1 MSQINQLI
9 ERARDYVYDRKD
21 PAAFAEEVAGGDP
34 AALGLLAEY
43 LAGHGLVIA
52 RWAAAPRQAPGPW
65 IWMDRA
71 YLKAA
76 AVTMKRY
83 QRRLVVLGRGE
94 FENPQELSTLGV

>member
-1 MSQINQLI
+1 VSQINHLI

-52 RWAAAPRQAPGPW
+52 RWAAAAPRQPPGP
-65 IWMDRA
+65 
-71 YLKAA
+71 
-76 AVTMKRY
+76 
-83 QRRLVVLGRGE
+83 RGSGWTA
-94 FENPQELSTLGV
+94 PTSRPPP